1 MRMANFEHT
10 GEIWES
16 GLWKWNLSWKVFIK
30 KLGHFATYH
39 FLVSWKIRLL
49 NKWKLIFAQLLLNFD
64 QLSKTPWPVLKRQ
77 NNFTSKAFGFHVLDI
92 GLGKRPSFLLTLQ
105 WILCARLTG
114 LWTFPNAWRSKERI
128 VDGKCIPQTV
138 GQQRRERRY
147 KSKGWNGNEYRG
159 EPVQKNVCFPIAIT
173 RKPLLVFWPVFVAI
187 TIEAHHKKGSKWMV
201 VTSNFSR
208 LHNLMKSLIRERDKN
223 LGNCKKFSLQLQTF
237 ATFSLSL
244 QSATGFLHSSL
255 TWKL

>member
-1 MRMANFEHT
+1 MTWHEILHFRRLDLLLTWVLCNSRLFSEHANRTWHQCKVQLCSKIYLEPPDWSHLGSSFRFQPWLSPFLNAH
-10 GEIWES
+10 GQ
-16 GLWKWNLSWKVFIK
+16 LWTHRGNLRIRPMKMEFIMK
-30 KLGHFATYH
+30 SFYQKIGWHFATYH

-92 GLGKRPSFLLTLQ
+92 GLGKRPSFLFTLQ
-105 WILCARLTG
+105 RILCARLTG

-147 KSKGWNGNEYRG
+147 KSKRWNGNEYRG
-159 EPVQKNVCFPIAIT
+159 EPVQKNVCFPL
-173 RKPLLVFWPVFVAI
+173 PSLENHYWFSDLFLL
-187 TIEAHHKKGSKWMV
+187 
-201 VTSNFSR
+201 
-208 LHNLMKSLIRERDKN
+208 
-223 LGNCKKFSLQLQTF
+223 Q
-237 ATFSLSL
+237 
-244 QSATGFLHSSL
+244 
-255 TWKL
+255 